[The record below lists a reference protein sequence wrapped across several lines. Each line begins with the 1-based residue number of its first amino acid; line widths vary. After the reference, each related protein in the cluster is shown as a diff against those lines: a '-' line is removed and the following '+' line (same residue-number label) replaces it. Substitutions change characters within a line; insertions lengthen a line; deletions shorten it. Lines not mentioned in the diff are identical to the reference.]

1 MKRHPFLGVS
11 VAAAVI
17 TAACNPA
24 PPAPPAPKTVAYYTE
39 HIAERDAR
47 IAVCKNDPGTLKNDP
62 DCVNA
67 SAAFFS
73 SWGTATLPPVTFGP
87 ASAASR

>member
-1 MKRHPFLGVS
+1 MKRHPLIGVS

-17 TAACNPA
+17 TAACHPTPSA
-24 PPAPPAPKTVAYYTE
+24 PPAPRAVAYYSE

-47 IAVCKNDPGTLKNDP
+47 IAVCKNDPGKLKNDP

-67 SAAFFS
+67 AAS
-73 SWGTATLPPVTFGP
+73 VMAAWSKSEMPPITFAP

>member
-1 MKRHPFLGVS
+1 MAMRASLILMS
-11 VAAAVI
+11 VLAGLSASSC
-17 TAACNPA
+17 TKPE
-24 PPAPPAPKTVAYYTE
+24 PPPPPKTVAYYKE
-39 HIAERDAR
+39 HTAERDAR

>member
-1 MKRHPFLGVS
+1 MKRHPLIGVS
-11 VAAAVI
+11 IAAAVI

-24 PPAPPAPKTVAYYTE
+24 PPAPPAPKTVAYYSE
-39 HIAERDAR
+39 HTAERDAR
-47 IAVCKNDPGTLKNDP
+47 IAVCKNDPGKLKNDP

-67 SAAFFS
+67 AAS
-73 SWGTATLPPVTFGP
+73 VMAAWSKPDMPPITFAP